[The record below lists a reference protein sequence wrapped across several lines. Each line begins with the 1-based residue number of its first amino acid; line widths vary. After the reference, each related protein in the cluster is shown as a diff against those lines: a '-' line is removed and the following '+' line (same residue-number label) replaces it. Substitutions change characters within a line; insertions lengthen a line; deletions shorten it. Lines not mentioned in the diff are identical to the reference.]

1 MKRSALSLL
10 AITSLLAAIPALPA
24 YAQDEGNAILQ
35 PVVHDPVITRHKDR
49 FNGPAL
55 AYSAIVEA
63 IDVADAQ
70 GKTSA
75 RVVSFSYVAD
85 VAKAQAPRPVMF
97 MFNGGPI
104 SPSYLVHL
112 GGFGPRRVLFP
123 DDVKADPASFRLIDN
138 PDSPL
143 DHADLVFV
151 DPASTGFS
159 RVAPGKRPE
168 DYFSIDSDAQQVAA
182 FIQAWLK
189 RHGRSGSPVF
199 ILGESY
205 GTNRAAAVAAQLT
218 ALPDPVQVSGVVLFG
233 QALNII
239 EYAQRPANIISYS
252 VSLPTLAAIAW
263 YHGKVD
269 RTGHDFDSFIEAARV
284 YARTTYLP
292 ALFRGANLP
301 QDERAAVA
309 AQLERFS
316 GIAASWYLQNDLR
329 ITKERF
335 RIELL
340 KDQGLLIGRN
350 DARYAEPITERGG
363 APDPSRIIP
372 EETERLFR
380 QYIRDELK
388 VDWAEPYVTTSPVKG
403 LEAWGW
409 GGSGTTPFSDWPYQ
423 ASLSPLF
430 EKNPRFRVMV
440 ANGYYDTQTTI
451 GAAEYLVTQSGW
463 PSDRTDLRYYQGGHM
478 AYSVDATA
486 RRFGADLRSFI
497 AAAR

>member
-1 MKRSALSLL
+1 MKRGALSLL
-10 AITSLLAAIPALPA
+10 AVTSLLAAIPALPA
-24 YAQDEGNAILQ
+24 FAQDEADAILQ
-35 PVVHDPVITRHKDR
+35 PVVHDPVITRHKGR
-49 FNGPAL
+49 FNGQSL

-63 IDVADAQ
+63 IDVADAG
-70 GKTSA
+70 GKAGA
-75 RVVSFSYVAD
+75 RMVSFSYVAD
-85 VAKAQAPRPVMF
+85 AAKAQTPRPVMF

-123 DDVKADPASFRLIDN
+123 DDVKASPASFRLIDN

-168 DYFSIDSDAQQVAA
+168 EYFSIDSDAQQVAA

-189 RHGRSGSPVF
+189 RHGRSDSPVF

-269 RTGHDFDSFIEAARV
+269 RTDHDFDSFVEASRV
-284 YARTTYLP
+284 YARSTYLP
-292 ALFRGANLP
+292 ALFRGASLP

-309 AQLERFS
+309 AQLEKYS
-316 GIAASWYLQNDLR
+316 GIPAGWYLANNLK

-335 RIELL
+335 RVELL
-340 KDQGLLIGRN
+340 KDSGLLIGRN
-350 DARYAEPITERGG
+350 DARYAEPLGERGSG
-363 APDPSRIIP
+363 PDPSRIIP
-372 EETERLFR
+372 EATERLFLL
-380 QYIRDELK
+380 YIREELK
-388 VDWAEPYVTTSPVKG
+388 VDWTEAYLTSSPVTG
-403 LEAWGW
+403 LEGWGW
-409 GGSGTTPFSDWPYQ
+409 GATTPFSDWPYH

-430 EKNPRFRVMV
+430 MQNPRFRVMV

-463 PSDRTDLRYYQGGHM
+463 PTDRTDLRFYQGGHM
-478 AYSVDATA
+478 AYSVDASA
-486 RRFGADLRSFI
+486 RQFSADLRKFI